1 MSPTYHVLKSE
12 GPDHARTFWV
22 EARAGGAVLGSGSGK
37 SKQEA
42 EQEAALAALEKMG
55 KI

>member
-1 MSPTYHVLKSE
+1 VRAE
-12 GPDHARTFWV
+12 GPDHARIFWV
-22 EARAGGAVLGSGSGK
+22 EARTGTKVLGSGSGK

-42 EQEAALAALEKMG
+42 EQVAAQDALEKMG

>member
-1 MSPTYHVLKSE
+1 VVKSE

-22 EARAGGAVLGSGSGK
+22 EARTGTKILGSGSGK

-42 EQEAALAALEKMG
+42 EQAAASAALAAMG

>member
-1 MSPTYHVLKSE
+1 VRSE
-12 GPDHARTFWV
+12 GPDHARKFWI
-22 EARAGGAVLGSGSGK
+22 EATVGGKVLGSGTGK

-42 EQEAALAALEKMG
+42 EQEAAQHALEKLG